1 MSASIPTANGT
12 NEPISI
18 AIVGAGI
25 IGTVLALGLTR
36 RKDTLP
42 LPVKVRVYEQSATLR
57 APGAGI
63 AFTANARR
71 CLALIDPVLERC
83 ATAVGTANGEDPER
97 PNNFMQFVDGYTHR
111 SGDVEVGQDL
121 VDKKVYRL
129 HAGSRGFEGCHRQEF
144 LKGVLEQLDDD
155 VVVLG
160 KRLEGY
166 SVPEWENGREGKIQ
180 MKFADGSSAEADLV
194 IGTDGLKSRVRQL
207 LFGIDNPVSYPHYTH
222 KIAYRALIPMPLAVS
237 RLGKSLALNQH
248 MYGGPNAHLLTFP
261 VAKQKLMNV
270 VAFVSDPNE
279 WPLERSMT
287 QPARKEE
294 IVDAFRGWG
303 PTVREIIDLLGEVDS
318 EWIDKW
324 AVFDHFDHPAP
335 YYASVVPGKSRGKG
349 LICVA
354 GDAAHASSPH
364 HGAGAGIG
372 VEDVL
377 ALITVIEKA
386 IEDVYSEQRT
396 KEDALAAALKA
407 YSDVRYERS
416 QWLVRS
422 SREVCGTYEW
432 LNPEIGGD
440 LEKGFEDVKE
450 RSHRIWD
457 FDIDGMLTDL
467 KRMYEGR

>member
-1 MSASIPTANGT
+1 MSASTPTVNGT

-18 AIVGAGI
+18 AIIGAGI

-36 RKDTLP
+36 RKDAFP
-42 LPVKVRVYEQSATLR
+42 LPVNVRVYEQSATLR

-63 AFTANARR
+63 AFTANARK
-71 CLALIDPVLERC
+71 CLALIDPVLEEC

-97 PNNFMQFVDGYTHR
+97 PNNYMQFVDGYTHR
-111 SGDVEVGQDL
+111 QEDVEVGQDL
-121 VDKKVYRL
+121 VGKKVYRL
-129 HAGSRGFEGCHRQEF
+129 HAGRRGFEGCHRQEF
-144 LKGVLEQLDDD
+144 LRGVLEHLNDD

-160 KRLEGY
+160 KRLEEY
-166 SVPEWENGREGKIQ
+166 SVLEQEKGKKGKLQ
-180 MKFADGSSAEADLV
+180 MMFSDGSSAEADIV

-207 LFGIDNPVSYPHYTH
+207 LFGVDNPVSYPHYTH
-222 KIAYRALIPMPLAVS
+222 KIAYRALIPMPLAIS

-261 VAKQKLMNV
+261 VANQKLMNV
-270 VAFVSDPNE
+270 VGFVSDTNE

-287 QPARKEE
+287 QPARKDE
-294 IVDAFRGWG
+294 IVDAFRCWG

-318 EWIDKW
+318 EWLDKW

-335 YYASVVPGKSRGKG
+335 YYASVVSGKDKGKG
-349 LICVA
+349 LVCVA

-372 VEDVL
+372 VEDAL

-386 IEDVYSEQRT
+386 IRDIHSEQRT
-396 KEDALAAALKA
+396 KDDALTAALKA

-432 LNPEIGGD
+432 SNPEIGGD

-467 KRMYEGR
+467 GSIYQSC